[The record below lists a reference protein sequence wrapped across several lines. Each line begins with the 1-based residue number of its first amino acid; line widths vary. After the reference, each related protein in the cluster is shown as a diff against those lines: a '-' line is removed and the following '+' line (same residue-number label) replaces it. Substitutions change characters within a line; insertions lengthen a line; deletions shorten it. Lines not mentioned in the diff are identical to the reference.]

1 VRGLVWAVAALV
13 YLAGYAVALRL
24 AYRYRRRTGRPA
36 SSARDE
42 AISDAIAWPLLLV
55 VLPFLAVNR
64 WATRE
69 PADLAARIADLEAE
83 LRNLD
88 D

>member
-1 VRGLVWAVAALV
+1 VTALWWSVAALC

-24 AYRYRRRTGRPA
+24 AYRYRRRTGRSPG
-36 SSARDE
+36 SARDE
-42 AISDAIAWPLLLV
+42 AISDAVAWPLLLV

-64 WATRE
+64 WATAE
-69 PADLAARIADLEAE
+69 PADLATRIADLEAE
-83 LRNLD
+83 LHNLD